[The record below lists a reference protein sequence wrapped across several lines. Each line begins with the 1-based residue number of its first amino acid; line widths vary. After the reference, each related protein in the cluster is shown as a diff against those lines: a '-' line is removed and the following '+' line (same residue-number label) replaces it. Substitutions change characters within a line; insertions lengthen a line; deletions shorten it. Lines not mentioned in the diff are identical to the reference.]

1 MKRNEMLTRV
11 YGIGSLS
18 LQIGTSGEGIKS
30 YKQQAREEAV
40 EIVNQFKDDDSG
52 LIQFLNDAFSAM
64 SGDNFWGIGT
74 TTKQKQSV
82 SNKKQNT
89 ARFFHRAFND
99 LKNGFRLSGSKS
111 FTVKA
116 VKVQVNLTVNEMFEK
131 LGKENGIDT
140 KALQEIDLAVVSS
153 QKRTARR
160 ESADLK
166 VIKQLAVSVSTQ
178 KAETR
183 QAIAIEIVQGMSALQ
198 KEELLQ
204 QLQTTT

>member
-18 LQIGTSGEGIKS
+18 LQIGTSEEGIKS

-99 LKNGFRLSGSKS
+99 LKNGFTLSGSKS
-111 FTVKA
+111 FVIKA